1 VRLSQTFTFD
11 AAHTLKRSVPLEE
24 FQASARVHG
33 HTYHAEVSV
42 DGEVGAAGML
52 TVMEKL
58 PQPGRKRA
66 VTIDLLV
73 LQKAV
78 ARARGLLDHQ
88 LLDEVA
94 GLGQPTLENL
104 CTFIATNVLL
114 PVSSVS
120 VWRAD
125 GGKCT
130 LETKA
135 KEAA

>member
-1 VRLSQTFTFD
+1 MRLSQTFTFD

-24 FQASARVHG
+24 FQASMRVHG
-33 HTYHAEVSV
+33 HTYHAEVSI
-42 DGEVGAAGML
+42 DGIVGTTGML

-66 VTIDLLV
+66 LTIDLLTMR
-73 LQKAV
+73 
-78 ARARGLLDHQ
+78 RAIDSVRALLDHSM
-88 LLDEVA
+88 LDDVE

-104 CTFIATNVLL
+104 CTFIAARMQL
-114 PVSSVS
+114 PISSVS

-130 LETKA
+130 FEPGKP
-135 KEAA
+135 